1 MEERA
6 LDEDGD
12 HLTEVDLPPK
22 RVRKPV
28 VRFSPDR
35 NAQTRRM
42 RKEETVVIQENTPES
57 QPLPGDSS
65 DDDGKSTGLFTIDYI
80 IEKLSRPFNSPVP
93 GITPLVILSPNGN
106 GDKQFQGINLSQY
119 LFQFSKRHVE

>member
-6 LDEDGD
+6 LDEDD
-12 HLTEVDLPPK
+12 DLLTEVDLPSK

-28 VRFSPDR
+28 VRFSPER
-35 NAQTRRM
+35 TVQTRRN
-42 RKEETVVIQENTPES
+42 RKEETVAVQQNSPES
-57 QPLPGDSS
+57 QPLPADSS
-65 DDDGKSTGLFTIDYI
+65 DDDGKSTGLFPIDYI
-80 IEKLSRPFNSPVP
+80 IEQLSRPFNSPVP

-106 GDKQFQGINLSQY
+106 SDKQFQGINLSQY